1 MKQEKDASHNQ
12 DYGVMFNSLGYLNG
26 NRFAPYRDL
35 KIVSAFQ
42 PIYSIAHRRIVGL
55 EGLARGFNSSNQIVP
70 PVQLFDVAST
80 DDAIALD
87 RICQLVH
94 VENFDALSPPNVW
107 LFLNVAPHTLSDHKR
122 YSRFLNELLAKK
134 HYPPN
139 RIVIEV
145 LESMIDDEQVLEQ
158 HIQEYKKMGFLIAI
172 DDFGSGHSNFER
184 IWRIKPDIVK
194 LDRSM
199 IQKAGVDSSVK
210 GLLRGITSMLH
221 NCKCIVL
228 AEGVETEDE
237 AIAAMEGGVDLV
249 QGFYFARPFLL
260 SESIKTRYG
269 LWRDLYQS
277 FDQLSAISLSR
288 YQTLLTP
295 YLNAF
300 TTTTTG
306 PTKLSSLM
314 QISQVLLP
322 LPKTIR
328 LYQLALDGSQCFSN
342 INSQTIEISTKDR
355 LKALADTQGASW
367 KRRDYF
373 LNATSNPGVVQIT
386 EPYFSISDGTL
397 CITLSVQTEVD
408 EDVFIICC
416 DVMWDESNALV

>member
-1 MKQEKDASHNQ
+1 
-12 DYGVMFNSLGYLNG
+12 
-26 NRFAPYRDL
+26 
-35 KIVSAFQ
+35 
-42 PIYSIAHRRIVGL
+42 
-55 EGLARGFNSSNQIVP
+55 
-70 PVQLFDVAST
+70 
-80 DDAIALD
+80 
-87 RICQLVH
+87 
-94 VENFDALSPPNVW
+94 
-107 LFLNVAPHTLSDHKR
+107 
-122 YSRFLNELLAKK
+122 
-134 HYPPN
+134 
-139 RIVIEV
+139 
-145 LESMIDDEQVLEQ
+145 
-158 HIQEYKKMGFLIAI
+158 
-172 DDFGSGHSNFER
+172 
-184 IWRIKPDIVK
+184 
-194 LDRSM
+194 
-199 IQKAGVDSSVK
+199 
-210 GLLRGITSMLH
+210 MLH